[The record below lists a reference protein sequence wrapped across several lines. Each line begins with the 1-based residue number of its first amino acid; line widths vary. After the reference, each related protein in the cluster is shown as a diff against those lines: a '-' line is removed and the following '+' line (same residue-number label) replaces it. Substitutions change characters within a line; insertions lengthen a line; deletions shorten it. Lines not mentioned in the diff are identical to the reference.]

1 MRTFGCDVCGGLVF
15 TENTTC
21 LTCSSPLGYSSTA
34 GRVMALSP
42 DGGEHV
48 MLPDSSLERRCANRV
63 VAACPWLAPKGS
75 WAGLCLSCR
84 LTRTRPADSDAAG
97 LAAFALAEAA
107 KRQLVIQLLDL
118 RLPVEP
124 LAEFPD
130 RGLAFDLLSS
140 AGAPVTTGHSG
151 GVITLDLAESNDAHR
166 EQMRVQ
172 MAEPY
177 RTLLGHL
184 RHEVGHYYWSRL
196 VDGTPRLEQVRAL
209 FGDDTEDYAAA
220 VQRHYETGP
229 PDGWQESY
237 VSAYATT
244 HPWEDW
250 AETFAH
256 DLHIRDTVQTA
267 AEYGVVVD
275 GPRQG
280 SGRNLAS
287 RPSEGEAGLDLL
299 IDTWLPLS
307 YALNALNRSMGRD
320 DLYPFVLTPP
330 VLAKLQVVHDIV
342 DAAGTPVD
350 A

>member
-1 MRTFGCDVCGGLVF
+1 VRTFGCDVCGGPVF
-15 TENTTC
+15 TENTSC
-21 LTCSSPLGYSSTA
+21 VTCSSALGYSSTV
-34 GRVMALSP
+34 GRVLALSGA
-42 DGGEHV
+42 GGNHV
-48 MLPDSSLERRCANRV
+48 VLPDATVERRCANRV
-63 VAACPWLAPKGS
+63 IAACPWLAPEGS
-75 WAGLCLSCR
+75 WGGLCLSCR
-84 LTRTRPADSDAAG
+84 LTRTRPADTDGAG

-124 LAEFPD
+124 RQEFPD

-140 AGAPVTTGHSG
+140 AQAPVTTGHAD
-151 GVITLDLAESNDAHR
+151 GVITLDLAESDDAHR

-196 VDGTPRLEQVRAL
+196 VDGTPWLDRVRTL
-209 FGDDTEDYAAA
+209 FGDDTEDYAEA
-220 VQRHYETGP
+220 VQRHYAVGP
-229 PDGWQESY
+229 PDGWQESH

-267 AEYGVVVD
+267 AEYGVSVR
-275 GPRQG
+275 GPRE
-280 SGRNLAS
+280 GRGPNLAS
-287 RPSEGEAGLDLL
+287 RPTDGEAGLDLL
-299 IDTWLPLS
+299 IGTWLPLS

-320 DLYPFVLTPP
+320 DLYPFVLTGPA
-330 VLAKLQVVHDIV
+330 LAKLRVVHDIV
-342 DAAGTPVD
+342 DAAGAPVD